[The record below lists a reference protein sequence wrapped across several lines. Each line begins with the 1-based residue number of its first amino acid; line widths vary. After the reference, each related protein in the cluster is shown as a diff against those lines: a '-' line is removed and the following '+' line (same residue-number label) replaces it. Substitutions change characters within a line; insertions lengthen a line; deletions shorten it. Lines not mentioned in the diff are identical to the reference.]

1 MDARARY
8 CIADP
13 WLADTA
19 PWGKESGVTDSG
31 GVFAGRESGRGFA
44 MAVPYGAKD
53 SLVSGSTGIVR
64 DAGIGMVWT
73 IMVAVSGA
81 DGRTDMA
88 KGGQGSIS
96 QECWCAVV

>member
-13 WLADTA
+13 WFAETA
-19 PWGKESGVTDSG
+19 PLGKEPAVTDSG

-64 DAGIGMVWT
+64 DSEIGMVWT
-73 IMVAVSGA
+73 IMLAVS
-81 DGRTDMA
+81 RTD
-88 KGGQGSIS
+88 GWTNRLEGGRLVGQGRAG
-96 QECWCAVV
+96 QYQ